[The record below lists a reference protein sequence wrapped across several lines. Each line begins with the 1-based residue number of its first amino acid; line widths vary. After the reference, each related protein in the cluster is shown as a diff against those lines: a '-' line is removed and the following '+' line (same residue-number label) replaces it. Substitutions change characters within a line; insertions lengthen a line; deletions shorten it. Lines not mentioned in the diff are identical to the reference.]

1 MKEIRYL
8 KMLISNQCMELK
20 DYNKMLCKSKN
31 LDKVLNENKNLK
43 NEVKILMKTLEKII
57 M

>member
-1 MKEIRYL
+1 
-8 KMLISNQCMELK
+8 MELK
-20 DYNKMLCKSKN
+20 DYNKMLCKSKK